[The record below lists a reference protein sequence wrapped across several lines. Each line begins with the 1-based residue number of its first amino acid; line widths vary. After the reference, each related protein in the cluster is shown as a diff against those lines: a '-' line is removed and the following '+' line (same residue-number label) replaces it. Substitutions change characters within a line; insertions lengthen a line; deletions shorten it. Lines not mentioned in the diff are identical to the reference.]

1 MITEAAVL
9 KKLRKVC
16 LDLAEATET
25 VTYGHP
31 TFQVGGKTFSVLEEY
46 KGELGICIKVE
57 KELQGSFLKDAR
69 FFRTPY
75 IGAQGWVTL
84 RVHAA
89 KLDWEEIQELLA
101 GSYRL
106 VAPKHLAD
114 QISVE
119 DDE

>member
-1 MITEAAVL
+1 MITEAEVL
-9 KKLRKVC
+9 KRLRKLC
-16 LDLAEATET
+16 LRLPESSET
-25 VTYGHP
+25 VTWGHP
-31 TFQVGGKTFSVLEEY
+31 TFQVEGKTFSVLEEY

-57 KELQGSFLKDAR
+57 RELQDIFLRDVR

-75 IGAQGWVTL
+75 IGKQGWVTL

-89 KLDWEEIQELLA
+89 KLDWEEIRELLA

-106 VAPKHLAD
+106 VASNRLAD

-119 DDE
+119 DD

>member
-1 MITEAAVL
+1 MVTEAAVL

-16 LDLAEATET
+16 LDLHKATET

-31 TFQVGGKTFSVLEEY
+31 TFQVGGRTFSVLEEY

-57 KELQGSFLKDAR
+57 KELQSTFLKDAR
-69 FFRTPY
+69 FFLTPY

-89 KLDWEEIQELLA
+89 KLDWEEIQQLLA

-114 QISVE
+114 RISVE